1 MTHCTSPR
9 MPGCD
14 WEVSFPAAGK
24 CRYMSFHRIYI
35 IAGDRPVT
43 VAENVDLP
51 VLKGISPDD
60 HLHRRFTCRGRKR
73 DSCKIRTPANK
84 PAIIRFHIFV
94 FNCFSPFGMC
104 FDVFDLICPDVMC
117 LDLMFDLFHDLNF
130 RNVAKSPD
138 ILIQTFPSFFIF
150 HFFTIL

>member
-1 MTHCTSPR
+1 M
-9 MPGCD
+9 
-14 WEVSFPAAGK
+14 
-24 CRYMSFHRIYI
+24 
-35 IAGDRPVT
+35 T

-51 VLKGISPDD
+51 VLKGISLMIICTGGSPAEAEN
-60 HLHRRFTCRGRKR
+60 GIPV
-73 DSCKIRTPANK
+73 KIRTPANK

-150 HFFTIL
+150 FTFFTIFCETAV

>member
-1 MTHCTSPR
+1 MIICTGGSPA
-9 MPGCD
+9 
-14 WEVSFPAAGK
+14 E
-24 CRYMSFHRIYI
+24 
-35 IAGDRPVT
+35 
-43 VAENVDLP
+43 AENGIP
-51 VLKGISPDD
+51 V
-60 HLHRRFTCRGRKR
+60 
-73 DSCKIRTPANK
+73 KIRTPANK

-150 HFFTIL
+150 SLFYNFCETAVAFRAKCKIFSRHLQKPILKTEKGRFKGL